1 MLCKKDA
8 HIVKSWIQRSMENIE
23 EYKDI
28 NV

>member
-1 MLCKKDA
+1 MACKKDA
-8 HIVKSWIQRSMENIE
+8 HIVKNWIQRSMENIE